1 MYRGSVP
8 ATFFTLNRELQYK
21 RSPSVAAKIRSHFEF
36 SLLLVQLR
44 NKTFFSMKETLRPLV
59 NRASIGFVQE
69 RNLHVRLSLCR
80 SIESNSTTAGRVQ
93 APSTRENHG
102 TPGGYFRQAFCR
114 ICSRFFREGKP
125 TGGGPN

>member
-1 MYRGSVP
+1 MYRGCVP

-80 SIESNSTTAGRVQ
+80 SIESSSTSAVECKLRAHERTTAHPAGIFAR
-93 APSTRENHG
+93 
-102 TPGGYFRQAFCR
+102 
-114 ICSRFFREGKP
+114 RFVASALDFLRKGKP